1 MPSISALI
9 HTFNDERRLG
19 RTLETLH
26 PCDEIVIVDHA
37 SSDGTLKVAREYG
50 AKVVPAVS
58 GVQDGAYATD
68 CKHDWVL
75 CLLPTETLTEVLE
88 ASLFEWK
95 SSSNSSDEAPGYA
108 LQIRPANQNGQAL
121 TSELRLVNR
130 KKLNWQGMMPE
141 MIPDL
146 PVLHGHLLQFEDS
159 ED

>member
-1 MPSISALI
+1 MSSISALI
-9 HTFNDERRLG
+9 HTYNDERRLG

-37 SSDGTLKVAREYG
+37 SSDNTAKVAREYG
-50 AKVVPAVS
+50 AKVIPAVS

-95 SSSNSSDEAPGYA
+95 SNSNSSEDNAGYA
-108 LQIRPANQNGQAL
+108 VRIRAANQNGQAS

-130 KKLNWQGMMPE
+130 KKLNWQGVMPE

-146 PVLHGHLLQFEDS
+146 PVLQGDLLRFEDH

>member
-1 MPSISALI
+1 MSSISALI

-37 SSDGTLKVAREYG
+37 SSDNTSKVAREYG
-50 AKVVPAVS
+50 AKVIPAVS

-95 SSSNSSDEAPGYA
+95 SNSNSSEEAPGYA
-108 LQIRPANQNGQAL
+108 VRIRPANQNGLPL

-130 KKLNWQGMMPE
+130 KKLNWLGMIPE
-141 MIPDL
+141 LIPDL
-146 PVLHGHLLQFEDS
+146 PVLHGDLLRFESS